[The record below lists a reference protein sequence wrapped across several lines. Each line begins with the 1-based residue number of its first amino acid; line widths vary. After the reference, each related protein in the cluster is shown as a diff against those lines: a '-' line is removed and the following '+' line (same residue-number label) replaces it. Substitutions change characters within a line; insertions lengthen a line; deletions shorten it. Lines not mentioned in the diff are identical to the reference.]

1 LAHANGVMVT
11 GEAEGVSAFAMLAG
25 ITRPAAEDE

>member
-1 LAHANGVMVT
+1 MSRLWKVT
-11 GEAEGVSAFAMLAG
+11 GEAEGVSAFALLAG